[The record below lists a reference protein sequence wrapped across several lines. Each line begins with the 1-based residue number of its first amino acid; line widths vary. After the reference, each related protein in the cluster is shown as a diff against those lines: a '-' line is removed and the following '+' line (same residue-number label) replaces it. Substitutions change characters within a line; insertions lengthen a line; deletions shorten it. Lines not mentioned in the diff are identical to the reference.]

1 MVQNSAFGI
10 DLGTSNIKIYS
21 LADDTVT
28 IEKNMIAI
36 ENKKNIFAYGNS
48 AYEMYEKAPANIQ
61 ISHPLANGVIADIN
75 NMERLVKFFI
85 TDISKGNLKPSDF
98 YIAVPTDIT
107 EVEKRAFY
115 DLIKEAGV
123 KAKKIMVVEKAVA
136 DGLGMDI
143 DVKNSQGVLVVD
155 IGYDTTEV
163 SILSL
168 GGIVLSRL
176 IKTGGLKFDE
186 AIRQAGTG
194 SLYEAFV
201 RLKAKLETEGLFD
214 QIRKRPIPLLP
225 RAIGIITSPKAAAL
239 RDILTTLDRRAPHLP
254 VILYPTQVQGAE
266 APAAIVQAVE
276 TACARAECDVLLIC
290 RGGGSMEDLWSFN
303 DEQVARAIANCTIP
317 TISGIGHETD
327 FTIADFVSDLR
338 APTPTGAAELAAR
351 ARTDWMNG
359 LATQADKLRYA
370 MKRHLE
376 KAMQETDALSARLI
390 SPSAYISRE
399 RLKCQTLATR
409 LSHTGAST
417 LATWRHELDNMRTRL
432 KAQLPDTASHRT
444 LLAHRRNL
452 LERMMVAQLADH
464 RKNVLSLSAQLELLN
479 PQRTLERGYA
489 IMTDTEGQIIRSPG
503 QLPIH
508 KPVSVRLADGTA
520 QIRIESV
527 QNTIE

>member
-1 MVQNSAFGI
+1 MPPSR
-10 DLGTSNIKIYS
+10 
-21 LADDTVT
+21 
-28 IEKNMIAI
+28 IE
-36 ENKKNIFAYGNS
+36 S
-48 AYEMYEKAPANIQ
+48 
-61 ISHPLANGVIADIN
+61 
-75 NMERLVKFFI
+75 
-85 TDISKGNLKPSDF
+85 PS
-98 YIAVPTDIT
+98 
-107 EVEKRAFY
+107 
-115 DLIKEAGV
+115 
-123 KAKKIMVVEKAVA
+123 
-136 DGLGMDI
+136 
-143 DVKNSQGVLVVD
+143 Q
-155 IGYDTTEV
+155 
-163 SILSL
+163 
-168 GGIVLSRL
+168 VLSVAELNDIVAELLTHSIPLLWISGEISNFTRAASGHWYF
-176 IKTGGLKFDE
+176 TLKDDRAQVRVVMFRNRAQLAGFMPKNGDHIEVRATVSLYTPRGDFQLNAE
-186 AIRQAGTG
+186 AIRQAGAG

-417 LATWRHELDNMRTRL
+417 LATWRHELDNMRTRP

-464 RKNVLSLSAQLELLN
+464 RKNILSLSAQLELLN